1 MSSPSTISNTSTHP
15 SSIPEPLHKSITRGL
30 LSITEGEELLSK
42 FRTEL
47 MPLFPFVIVPEASFV
62 ELGKQSPFLLLC
74 IITACLE
81 HRPDLQQKLELEAR
95 AVISTRIVMN
105 MERDMDLLRGLLVH
119 IAWYHYHWRV
129 YHTQVYMLLQMAMAI
144 VVDFGL
150 DRCDNFRMQR
160 HYPEEKEAEE
170 PHKAQALYLTPDG
183 QRAFLECYYL
193 CSNLGQRA
201 EYPTDQSLKALIEI
215 QSLARRSEPEV
226 EDPIHA
232 MSTDELS
239 RSMDILENR
248 IEHRLVQKIQCNTW
262 ALRLELN
269 AMPAIVLGH
278 ALRQQK
284 DDPRQYEKQQ
294 LLTIARSAFNTVTV
308 FLASPASITP
318 NLPMFSYTSIWYG
331 LLVLSKLSLLSDAA
345 TKGKAVDVRPKDIHN
360 LGLAAMQKMATMSR
374 NDDVWDK
381 CRAVIGSMLSW
392 LESSRARPHSTPDRG
407 DTRTP
412 FTQHAENAHIS
423 PQPTPDDPPRAPGF
437 AAAVAEDWDA
447 TVWQQ
452 MLHDLTW
459 IGLPVEQPFAV
470 DLAYLP

>member
-1 MSSPSTISNTSTHP
+1 
-15 SSIPEPLHKSITRGL
+15 
-30 LSITEGEELLSK
+30 
-42 FRTEL
+42 
-47 MPLFPFVIVPEASFV
+47 
-62 ELGKQSPFLLLC
+62 
-74 IITACLE
+74 
-81 HRPDLQQKLELEAR
+81 
-95 AVISTRIVMN
+95 
-105 MERDMDLLRGLLVH
+105 
-119 IAWYHYHWRV
+119 
-129 YHTQVYMLLQMAMAI
+129 
-144 VVDFGL
+144 
-150 DRCDNFRMQR
+150 
-160 HYPEEKEAEE
+160 
-170 PHKAQALYLTPDG
+170 
-183 QRAFLECYYL
+183 
-193 CSNLGQRA
+193 
-201 EYPTDQSLKALIEI
+201 
-215 QSLARRSEPEV
+215 
-226 EDPIHA
+226 
-232 MSTDELS
+232 
-239 RSMDILENR
+239 
-248 IEHRLVQKIQCNTW
+248 
-262 ALRLELN
+262 
-269 AMPAIVLGH
+269 MPAIVLGH

-308 FLASPASITP
+308 FLASPASVTP

-412 FTQHAENAHIS
+412 STQHAENAHIS

-470 DLAYLP
+470 VLAYLP